1 MRCSTGATESCP
13 KGALPLAAKHMVAPH
28 ENTSTAP
35 VTADAVIC
43 SGAM

>member
-13 KGALPLAAKHMVAPH
+13 NGAVALAAKHIVAPH
-28 ENTSTAP
+28 ENTSAWP